1 MGVVVVNQPV
11 QPNLIVYPYCHVDHI
26 VMQGAYGTR
35 NIYLLFDIADSMD
48 LITGEQHGSNE
59 EIVIEPFSLNDI
71 KCNTTD
77 CEFQNSLPL
86 ETDGTQIKYF
96 SAAMGV
102 MGSKRKRES
111 SISSSLSI
119 HKQAHSNWR
128 HALLKARSQSDPWE
142 AFHLENY
149 PTEKALR
156 HRYRI
161 IKKM

>member
-1 MGVVVVNQPV
+1 MN
-11 QPNLIVYPYCHVDHI
+11 
-26 VMQGAYGTR
+26 
-35 NIYLLFDIADSMD
+35 S
-48 LITGEQHGSNE
+48 ITGDHHHGNNE

-71 KCNTTD
+71 KCNTT
-77 CEFQNSLPL
+77 EREYQNPLPQ

-111 SISSSLSI
+111 SISSSLSA

-142 AFHLENY
+142 TFHLENY

-156 HRYRI
+156 HRYICHTKYNTHLNAYIVVILQVQCFEKRLVCR
-161 IKKM
+161 